1 MVKVILIK
9 DDVNGNICLSICV
22 FQTEIYR
29 KAYFIWIPIVWN

>member
-9 DDVNGNICLSICV
+9 DDVNGNPFASFKRKFTC
-22 FQTEIYR
+22 